1 MIVTAD
7 QDWLSRTPGR
17 SPPYVIT
24 ATTRRL
30 PGDDDHNLAGLV
42 FRRIGQC
49 ISPDSCPNAP
59 PMREECVFM
68 AHGDVHLRGLMRNVI
83 KLTAPPSNSS
93 IDYPSVKFGESPI
106 RVLAKRLACS

>member
-24 ATTRRL
+24 ATTRCL

-49 ISPDSCPNAP
+49 ISPDSRPNARRCEKNASLWHMAMP
-59 PMREECVFM
+59 TCV
-68 AHGDVHLRGLMRNVI
+68 G
-83 KLTAPPSNSS
+83 
-93 IDYPSVKFGESPI
+93 
-106 RVLAKRLACS
+106 